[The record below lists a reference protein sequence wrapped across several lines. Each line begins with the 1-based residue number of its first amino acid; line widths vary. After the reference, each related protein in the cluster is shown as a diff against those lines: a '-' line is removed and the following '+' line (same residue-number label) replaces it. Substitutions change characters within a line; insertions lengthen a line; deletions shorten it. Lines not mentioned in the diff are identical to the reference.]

1 MADNAAAANSQQ
13 EDDLSL
19 PRAAVNKM
27 IKEMIPNIRISNDAR
42 ELVLNCCTEFI
53 HLIASESN
61 EICNKQTKKTISP
74 DHVISAL
81 NSLGFQDYV
90 KDVEGVY
97 KQFKTQTQKRKMNN
111 KLKNQG
117 VSEEELLRQQQE
129 LFAKAREQQA
139 QEDWMH
145 MQQQQMQQQQQQ
157 QPQQPQQQNL
167 NPNTTANTETTNQLQ
182 QQPQQISGTDHPQSG
197 QPTSPPQQEQQQQ
210 QQPPQMNFQPPV
222 LENTNNSENH
232 NNMDYDTT
240 TVSNENVQDT

>member
-1 MADNAAAANSQQ
+1 MADNAASQ

-74 DHVISAL
+74 DHVIAAL
-81 NSLGFQDYV
+81 DSLGFHDYV

-97 KQFKTQTQKRKMNN
+97 KQFKTQTQTRKMNN
-111 KLKNQG
+111 KMKNQG

-139 QEDWMH
+139 QEDWLH
-145 MQQQQMQQQQQQ
+145 MQQQQQQ
-157 QPQQPQQQNL
+157 QQRLSGDTSAPLSGPPHSSEIAASQYPPIPTRNTAMLPGQQ
-167 NPNTTANTETTNQLQ
+167 TTQTFT
-182 QQPQQISGTDHPQSG
+182 
-197 QPTSPPQQEQQQQ
+197 
-210 QQPPQMNFQPPV
+210 NFQPPTV
-222 LENTNNSENH
+222 TGGPPPMTSGNQLPSSALTNAQTIDYDSSNSNNSSRG
-232 NNMDYDTT
+232 T
-240 TVSNENVQDT
+240 